1 MTKLTITVEAD
12 TDNLAL
18 LLSSNAVDELYAQM
32 SETVTDISHSKGANS
47 YAVKVE
53 RRD

>member
-1 MTKLTITVEAD
+1 MTEITITVKAD

-18 LLSSNAVDELYAQM
+18 LLSSNAVTELYAQM
-32 SETVTDISHSKGANS
+32 SETVTDISRSKGANS
-47 YAVKVE
+47 YSVKVE